1 MEIYYEL
8 IKKTRINK
16 EQTQEEFNERI
27 LTLLDQSFRV
37 LQQQEEEIK
46 KLKKDFKD
54 HDHLNGRMVRYY

>member
-1 MEIYYEL
+1 MEIYNEL
-8 IKKTRINK
+8 IKKTRTDQ
-16 EQTQEEFNERI
+16 EQTQEELNERI

-54 HDHLNGRMVRYY
+54 HDHLNGKIVRYY

>member
-1 MEIYYEL
+1 MEIYNEL
-8 IKKTRINK
+8 IKKTRTDQ
-16 EQTQEEFNERI
+16 EQTQEELNERI

>member
-1 MEIYYEL
+1 MEIYNEL
-8 IKKTRINK
+8 IKKTRTDK
-16 EQTQEEFNERI
+16 EQTQEELNERI

-37 LQQQEEEIK
+37 LQQQDEEIK

>member
-8 IKKTRINK
+8 IEKTRIDK

-37 LQQQEEEIK
+37 LQQQDEEIK

-54 HDHLNGRMVRYY
+54 HDHLNGKIVRYI